1 MFLLILCDWYLW
13 LHLYD
18 FTFQYVSINTRRD
31 QRNSFRQSPLHSN
44 MFLLIPDRI
53 SRLCCLAATFTFQY
67 VSINTALDWSVP
79 PLYLPLHSNMFLLIQ
94 RSRPDSISGE
104 ITLHSNMFLLI
115 LQSPQCQRL
124 LLSFTFQYVSIN
136 TQEHHQEIHQEN
148 SFTFQ
153 YVSIN
158 TSSSALSFDYL
169 WSLHSNMF
177 LLILFAGFRL
187 LPFFL
192 SLHSNMFLLIRSL
205 FLRRYR
211 VGLALHSNMF
221 LLIRKSS
228 IWAYNRLS
236 TLHSNMFLLIPA
248 WMKFSVIRKLLYI
261 PICFY

>member
-1 MFLLILCDWYLW
+1 
-13 LHLYD
+13 
-18 FTFQYVSINTRRD
+18 
-31 QRNSFRQSPLHSN
+31 

-136 TQEHHQEIHQEN
+136 TKAVISIRCERH

-169 WSLHSNMF
+169 
-177 LLILFAGFRL
+177 
-187 LPFFL
+187 
-192 SLHSNMFLLIRSL
+192 
-205 FLRRYR
+205 
-211 VGLALHSNMF
+211 
-221 LLIRKSS
+221 
-228 IWAYNRLS
+228 
-236 TLHSNMFLLIPA
+236 
-248 WMKFSVIRKLLYI
+248 
-261 PICFY
+261 

>member
-1 MFLLILCDWYLW
+1 
-13 LHLYD
+13 
-18 FTFQYVSINTRRD
+18 
-31 QRNSFRQSPLHSN
+31 

-158 TSSSALSFDYL
+158 TKAVISIRCERHSFTFQYVSINTSSSALSFDYL
-169 WSLHSNMF
+169 
-177 LLILFAGFRL
+177 
-187 LPFFL
+187 
-192 SLHSNMFLLIRSL
+192 
-205 FLRRYR
+205 
-211 VGLALHSNMF
+211 
-221 LLIRKSS
+221 
-228 IWAYNRLS
+228 
-236 TLHSNMFLLIPA
+236 
-248 WMKFSVIRKLLYI
+248 
-261 PICFY
+261 